1 MICPYCHVDNIE
13 GADECVNCG
22 QTLYGLDLPGIKGGV
37 APAFVLQPVSRL
49 PIRIVPGIGASD
61 PVSLAVRLMQRS
73 DTSCVLVLLD
83 GQLKGIITGWD
94 ILQKVAG
101 PAEDLN
107 ALTCAQVM
115 TADPQV
121 LHDEDSIALALNLM
135 AAGGFRHLPILVEQK
150 PAGVIDVN
158 DVFRH
163 LSPHLV

>member
-1 MICPYCHVDNIE
+1 
-13 GADECVNCG
+13 
-22 QTLYGLDLPGIKGGV
+22 
-37 APAFVLQPVSRL
+37 VSRL
-49 PIRIVPGIGASD
+49 PIRNVPSIGASD

-73 DTSCVLVLLD
+73 DTGCVLVLHD

-115 TADPQV
+115 TADPQI

-135 AAGGFRHLPILVEQK
+135 AAGGFRHLPILVENK

-163 LSPHLV
+163 LSPYLV